1 MTALDW
7 LLWGSS
13 IWSVWLLF
21 VLLDAPTLLA
31 NLADRYRHGSTR

>member
-13 IWSVWLLF
+13 IWAVICAFFF
-21 VLLDAPTLLA
+21 VDAPTLLA
-31 NLADRYRHGSTR
+31 NLADRYRHGGTR